1 MKLSELSIF
10 FEILKLI
17 LDNYLIETYYQ
28 IKYPIVMILRFLKIC
43 LFLMSFVFLTGF
55 VQVASL
61 LGPAFTVASSGNI
74 FKAGAQIIFD
84 NEFKKKT
91 GKSSLGYLK
100 EEVSKNNYKSD
111 INKELK
117 NLVERR
123 VKITHQKI
131 VRQNNEKDLN
141 KDLLLLVE
149 KRVKLTHKKLQ
160 NKN

>member
-1 MKLSELSIF
+1 
-10 FEILKLI
+10 
-17 LDNYLIETYYQ
+17 
-28 IKYPIVMILRFLKIC
+28 
-43 LFLMSFVFLTGF
+43 MSFVLLTGF

-61 LGPAFTVASSGNI
+61 LGPAFTVVSSGNV
-74 FKAGAQIIFD
+74 FKASAQIILD

-141 KDLLLLVE
+141 KDILLLV
-149 KRVKLTHKKLQ
+149 KNRVKLTHKRLQ
-160 NKN
+160 SKN

>member
-1 MKLSELSIF
+1 
-10 FEILKLI
+10 
-17 LDNYLIETYYQ
+17 
-28 IKYPIVMILRFLKIC
+28 
-43 LFLMSFVFLTGF
+43 MSFVFLTGF

-61 LGPAFTVASSGNI
+61 LGPAFTVASSGNV

-100 EEVSKNNYKSD
+100 EEVSKNNYKND

-117 NLVERR
+117 QLIENR

-131 VRQNNEKDLN
+131 VQQNNQRELN
-141 KDLLLLVE
+141 KDIILLVE
-149 KRVKLTHKKLQ
+149 KRIKLTHKILQ
-160 NKN
+160 KKN

>member
-1 MKLSELSIF
+1 
-10 FEILKLI
+10 
-17 LDNYLIETYYQ
+17 
-28 IKYPIVMILRFLKIC
+28 MILRFFKIC
-43 LFLMSFVFLTGF
+43 LFLTSFVFLTGF

-61 LGPAFTVASSGNI
+61 LGPAFTVASSGNV

-100 EEVSKNNYKSD
+100 EEVSKNNYRND

-117 NLVERR
+117 SLVEYR

-131 VRQNNEKDLN
+131 VRLNNQKELN
-141 KDLLLLVE
+141 KDILLLVE
-149 KRVKLTHKKLQ
+149 KRIKLTHKKLQ
-160 NKN
+160 KKN

>member
-1 MKLSELSIF
+1 
-10 FEILKLI
+10 
-17 LDNYLIETYYQ
+17 
-28 IKYPIVMILRFLKIC
+28 
-43 LFLMSFVFLTGF
+43 MSFVFLTGF
-55 VQVASL
+55 IQVASF

-74 FKAGAQIIFD
+74 FKASAQIVFD

-100 EEVSKNNYKSD
+100 EEVSKNNNKSD

-117 NLVERR
+117 NLVEKR

-131 VRQNNEKDLN
+131 VSQNNEKDLN
-141 KDLLLLVE
+141 RDIILLVE